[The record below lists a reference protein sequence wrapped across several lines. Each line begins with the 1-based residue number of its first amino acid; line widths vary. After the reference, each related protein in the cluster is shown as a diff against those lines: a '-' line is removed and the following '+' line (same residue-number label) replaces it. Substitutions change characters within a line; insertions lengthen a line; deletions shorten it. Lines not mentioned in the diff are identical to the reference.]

1 MTESQIKQFAVQ
13 SEELKKDKTMT
24 NEQEKARELAGL
36 LNASISGKQLQYFES
51 DSETWYN
58 YDIKYLNSFLDSF
71 ACNNRNFRIKPET
84 KTSRIPLSREDI
96 LKRRKLG
103 FEAMWIT
110 DNGKD
115 YSLIVGIS
123 HDGVYRRTGFITFR
137 EMMQRYTFSL
147 DNYPCYKEV
156 ECE

>member
-1 MTESQIKQFAVQ
+1 MN
-13 SEELKKDKTMT
+13 
-24 NEQEKARELAGL
+24 NEQQKAKELAEL
-36 LNASISGKQLQYFES
+36 LTAFAEGKQLQIEVDSHKWKDYFPNL
-51 DSETWYN
+51 DTLKVKIYN
-58 YDIKYLNSFLDSF
+58 DEIL
-71 ACNNRNFRIKPET
+71 RVKPET

-96 LKRRKLG
+96 LDRSKLG

-147 DNYPCYKEV
+147 DNTPCYKEV
-156 ECE
+156 ENG

>member
-1 MTESQIKQFAVQ
+1 MS
-13 SEELKKDKTMT
+13 
-24 NEQEKARELAGL
+24 NEQTKAKELAEL
-36 LNASISGKQLQYFES
+36 LNAFADGKQLQIFYPPFNVWGELLNQTSES
-51 DSETWYN
+51 IIQLFTD
-58 YDIKYLNSFLDSF
+58 DRRL
-71 ACNNRNFRIKPET
+71 RIKPEK

-96 LKRRKLG
+96 LDRSKLG

-147 DNYPCYKEV
+147 DNTPCYKEV
-156 ECE
+156 EDE

>member
-1 MTESQIKQFAVQ
+1 
-13 SEELKKDKTMT
+13 MT

-36 LNASISGKQLQYFES
+36 LTAFADGKRLQCSLTNTYDSAIWDDDLESLLSDIQSGWK
-51 DSETWYN
+51 
-58 YDIKYLNSFLDSF
+58 
-71 ACNNRNFRIKPET
+71 FRIKPET
-84 KTSRIPLSREDI
+84 KPSRIPLSREDI
-96 LKRRKLG
+96 LNRIKLG

-115 YSLIVGIS
+115 HYLIVGIL
-123 HDGVYRRTGFITFR
+123 HDGVYRRTGFIPFR

-147 DNYPCYKEV
+147 DKSPCYKEV

>member
-1 MTESQIKQFAVQ
+1 MTKDCAKYIGEILTAYASGLKLECTKHGDGIWYDW
-13 SEELKKDKTMT
+13 SGNLELCHFDK
-24 NEQEKARELAGL
+24 
-36 LNASISGKQLQYFES
+36 
-51 DSETWYN
+51 
-58 YDIKYLNSFLDSF
+58 YDRI
-71 ACNNRNFRIKPET
+71 RIKPEK

-96 LKRRKLG
+96 LDRSKLG

-147 DNYPCYKEV
+147 DGTPCYKEV
-156 ECE
+156 ESE

>member
-1 MTESQIKQFAVQ
+1 MN
-13 SEELKKDKTMT
+13 
-24 NEQEKARELAGL
+24 NEQEKTMKVVEMINVLSKAELKSNGDYA
-36 LNASISGKQLQYFES
+36 NVEIYDKDFEKWMLCPAPS
-51 DSETWYN
+51 WN
-58 YDIKYLNSFLDSF
+58 FNVNKY
-71 ACNNRNFRIKPET
+71 RIKPET

-96 LKRRKLG
+96 LDRSKLG

-147 DNYPCYKEV
+147 DGTPCYKEV
-156 ECE
+156 GCER

>member
-1 MTESQIKQFAVQ
+1 
-13 SEELKKDKTMT
+13 MT
-24 NEQEKARELAGL
+24 NEQQKAKELAEL
-36 LNASISGKQLQYFES
+36 LNAFAEGKQLQIEVDGYKWKDYFPNL
-51 DSETWYN
+51 DTLKVKIYN
-58 YDIKYLNSFLDSF
+58 DEIL
-71 ACNNRNFRIKPET
+71 RIKPET
-84 KTSRIPLSREDI
+84 KTKRIQLSREDI
-96 LKRRKLG
+96 LDRIKLG

-137 EMMQRYTFSL
+137 EMMQRYTFSF
-147 DNYPCYKEV
+147 DGTPCYKEV